1 MGGAI
6 QVEVTYR
13 QYVISDD
20 KSRID
25 VQTVMDFL
33 AGSYWANRRPPERIK
48 KSIENSICYGVYD
61 RDNMIG
67 FARVVTDGATMYYVC
82 DVFVLE
88 AYRGQGI
95 GKKLIEIIT
104 NAPEF
109 EWMTGILGTRDAH
122 GLYEQFGF
130 ERDGE
135 RLMKRVPQARKG

>member
-1 MGGAI
+1 M
-6 QVEVTYR
+6 ETTYK

-20 KSRID
+20 PSKIQ
-25 VQTVMDFL
+25 VETVVEFL
-33 AGSYWANRRPPERIK
+33 AGSYWANLRQPERIRA
-48 KSIENSICYGVYD
+48 SIRSSVCYGVYD
-61 RDNMIG
+61 GDRMVG
-67 FARVVTDGATMYYVC
+67 FARVVTDGAAVYYVC

-95 GKKLIEIIT
+95 SKKLVELIT

-130 ERDGE
+130 QRDAQAY
-135 RLMKRVPQARKG
+135 MKRLPQARRGEGE

>member
-1 MGGAI
+1 
-6 QVEVTYR
+6 VEVTYR